1 MNATVLTSIAV
12 TGFTIAF
19 LHAAIPTH
27 WLPFALVARAR
38 GWGRA
43 KTLAVTLAAGLGHVA
58 VTTALGLAIAWF
70 GYELDERLGRFFPWI
85 IGLAM
90 IAVGLFFLYRQWHGG
105 GLRHHHVPGGHHRAS
120 EACAEEKS
128 EHLHMEHEI
137 EESELVSD
145 RRSDWGVIG
154 GLFLMLT
161 LSPCEGFLPVYA
173 SGVRFGWHGFIV
185 LSLIL
190 AVGALAAMTLFT
202 WLALTGLE
210 RANVKALERWESGL
224 LGGLFCVLGV
234 LVVLLER

>member
-1 MNATVLTSIAV
+1 MNSTVLTSIAV

-27 WLPFALVARAR
+27 WLPFVLVARAR
-38 GWGRA
+38 GWGRP
-43 KTLAVTLAAGLGHVA
+43 KTLFVTLLAGLGHVA
-58 VTTALGLAIAWF
+58 VTTVLGLLIAWF
-70 GYELDERLGRFFPWI
+70 GENLYERIGRAFPWI
-85 IGLAM
+85 IGVAM
-90 IAVGLFFLYRQWHGG
+90 VGVGVFYLRRQWQGG
-105 GLRHHHVPGGHHRAS
+105 GVRHHHVPGSHHRAS
-120 EACAEEKS
+120 KS
-128 EHLHMEHEI
+128 CDADQDHLHMEHEI
-137 EESELVSD
+137 EESDLVSAQ
-145 RRSDWGVIG
+145 RSDWAVIG

-173 SGVRFGWHGFIV
+173 GGVRFGWHGFLV
-185 LSLIL
+185 LSTIL
-190 AVGALAAMTLFT
+190 AVAALGAMALFT